1 MLMERP
7 VRRKIQGFLIRE
19 DLLTRPERCIDM
31 GCERSSILRQ
41 PSTLDQDSF
50 EKGRNWTVVADAAPV
65 ASLASSKHFELPTEI
80 RILCAEN

>member
-31 GCERSSILRQ
+31 GCEQ
-41 PSTLDQDSF
+41 PCIDHQYSV
-50 EKGRNWTVVADAAPV
+50 N
-65 ASLASSKHFELPTEI
+65 LPP
-80 RILCAEN
+80 